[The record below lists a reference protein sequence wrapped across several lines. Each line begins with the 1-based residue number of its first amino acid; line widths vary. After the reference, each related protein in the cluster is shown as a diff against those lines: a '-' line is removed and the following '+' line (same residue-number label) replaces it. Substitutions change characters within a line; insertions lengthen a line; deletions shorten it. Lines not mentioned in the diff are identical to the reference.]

1 MVNMNPDTAEEIRSE
16 ASDLRYYALKS
27 LTDAVANAE
36 DCETDV
42 DLRANLAEAI
52 DHAKTVLD
60 TLRELHKRAT
70 YPTPA

>member
-1 MVNMNPDTAEEIRSE
+1 MSPETAEEIRCE
-16 ASDLRYYALKS
+16 LLDLRSQPLAS
-27 LTDAVANAE
+27 LIDAVANGE
-36 DCETDV
+36 DCETDT
-42 DLRANLAEAI
+42 DLRANLAEAV